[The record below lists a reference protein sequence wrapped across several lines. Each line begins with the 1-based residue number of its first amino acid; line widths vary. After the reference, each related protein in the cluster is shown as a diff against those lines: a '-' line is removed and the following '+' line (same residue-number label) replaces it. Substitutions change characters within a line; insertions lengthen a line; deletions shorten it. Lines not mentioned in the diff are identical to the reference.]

1 MQPGIFAKTF
11 SRSSLDGV
19 LDAVAAHGLRLIQF
33 NFSCLGGPSLPDE
46 IAPETATQVRQ
57 ACAQRGIGI
66 AAVSGTFNMI
76 HPEAAQR
83 RDGLRRLDV
92 LAGAC
97 AALGTSVITLC
108 TGTRNPDN
116 MWRAHPANGSAAA
129 WSDLRASM
137 DAALAIAERHDVTLA
152 IEPEVT
158 NVIDSAIKARRLL
171 DEVDSPRLKVV
182 MDAANLFHPGELERQ
197 DEILRAS
204 VVVLAHD
211 IVLAHAKDLIR
222 DGEAGDRAAGTGV
235 LNFPLYLGLLHRLGY
250 RGPLILHGLAEEE
263 VAGSVSFLLRELEQ
277 LGLHP

>member
-11 SRSSLDGV
+11 SRPGLDEV
-19 LDAVAAHGLRLIQF
+19 LNAVAGHGLHLVQF

-46 IAPETATQVRQ
+46 IAPETAAGVRQ
-57 ACAQRGIGI
+57 ACEQRGIGI

-76 HPEAAQR
+76 HPEAGQR
-83 RDGLRRLDV
+83 RTGLRRLDV

-108 TGTRNPDN
+108 TGTRDPDN
-116 MWRAHPANGSAAA
+116 LWRAHPANGSATA

-137 DAALAIAERHDVTLA
+137 DEALAIAERHHVTLA
-152 IEPEVT
+152 VEPEIN

-171 DEVDSPRLKVV
+171 DEVHSPRLKVV
-182 MDAANLFHPGELERQ
+182 MDAANLFHHGELARQ

-204 VVVLAHD
+204 IAVLAHD

-235 LNFPLYLGLLHRLGY
+235 LNFPLYLGLLHRSGY
-250 RGPLILHGLAEEE
+250 RGPLILHGLAEDE
-263 VAGSVSFLLRELEQ
+263 VAGSVAFLHNLLDH
-277 LGLHP
+277 LGN

>member
-11 SRSSLDGV
+11 SRPGLEAV
-19 LDAVAAHGLRLIQF
+19 LDAVAAHGLRVIQF
-33 NFSCLGGPSLPDE
+33 NCSCLGGPSLPDA
-46 IAPETATQVRQ
+46 IAPETAAHVRQ
-57 ACAQRGIGI
+57 ECERRGIAM

-76 HPEAAQR
+76 HPDIRQR

-97 AALGTSVITLC
+97 SHLGTSVITLC

-116 MWRAHPANGSAAA
+116 MWRAHPGNASAGA
-129 WSDLRASM
+129 WQDLRESM
-137 DAALAIAERHDVTLA
+137 DEAIAIAERHEVTLA

-171 DEVDSPRLKVV
+171 DEVQSPRLKVV
-182 MDAANLFHPGELERQ
+182 MDAANLFHHGELTRQ

-204 VVVLAHD
+204 VAVLAPD
-211 IVLAHAKDLIR
+211 MVLAHAKDLVQ

-235 LNFPLYLGLLHRLGY
+235 LNFPLYLGLLHRSGY

-263 VAGSVSFLLRELEQ
+263 VAASVAFLRGELER
-277 LGLHP
+277 LEA